1 MINNLQ
7 RKNLR
12 NAQLL
17 FFFMFFLFVLLAGC
31 QNETVSPPDM
41 TPPSPEEDATLA
53 RLQTAV
59 PPAQDRAQIAAD
71 YLGIAA
77 PRTVQTPPPQYT
89 LGDTETFWVKNFDT
103 QSNSQIT
110 AVLRYQSD
118 NLLMWF
124 EESLQPEPEAI
135 TTAARHIE
143 AQILP
148 TNRAFFG
155 QEWQP
160 GVDNDPRLTILHV
173 ADVGQIATAYFD
185 FGNEYVTA
193 VSPYSNQREMLTV
206 GMKTAPLNSD
216 TYFSAIAHELFHLI
230 QWGQDSNESGW
241 LSEGLAELAALLN
254 GYPPER
260 GADFAKQTDIQLTNL
275 SQQPDEINAHYA
287 ASTLFVSYLYDT
299 YGAEAIQ
306 AITAHP
312 ENGALG
318 IEAALH
324 DEGIDRSF
332 ADLFAGWT
340 ASLVTA
346 PVGSSLTRPSL
357 APTALKPPTLVT
369 DAVHQFGT
377 DFYKIAGN
385 APVTAV
391 FTGTQTVPLF
401 PTKAHSGSH
410 VWFSYPADE
419 SAVTL
424 TRALDLTA
432 VSQATLTFWT
442 WYDLENGWDY
452 GYTAVSTDN
461 GQNWHIIP
469 ATTTTTENPQGNNL
483 GAGLTGISGGGQ
495 QPVWVQQ
502 TADLSPFAGQPIL
515 LRFMVVT
522 DTAVHHTGLLI
533 DDIAVPEIGFF
544 DNVEQSDSGWQAA
557 GVVRVTPKLP
567 QRFIVQMIL
576 FGQNELKV
584 EQLTLNNQQAT
595 WSVPLG
601 DTYQEAWIT
610 VSGATPVT
618 QETAVYQIM
627 IDD

>member
-1 MINNLQ
+1 M
-7 RKNLR
+7 
-12 NAQLL
+12 
-17 FFFMFFLFVLLAGC
+17 
-31 QNETVSPPDM
+31 PPLDI
-41 TPPSPEEDATLA
+41 TPPGPEENTALA

-71 YLGIAA
+71 YLGITA
-77 PRTVQTPPPQYT
+77 PRTLQTLPPVYT
-89 LGDTETFWVKNFDT
+89 PGDSETFWVKNFDT
-103 QSNSQIT
+103 QGNNQIT

-118 NLLMWF
+118 DLLMWF
-124 EESLQPEPEAI
+124 EEGLQPEPEAI
-135 TTAARHIE
+135 TAAARHIE
-143 AQILP
+143 TQILP
-148 TNRAFFG
+148 TNRVFFG

-185 FGNEYVTA
+185 FANEYVTA

-206 GMKTAPLNSD
+206 GMKTAPLNSN

-260 GADFAKQTDIQLTNL
+260 DEDFAKQTDIQLTNL

-312 ENGALG
+312 ENGADS
-318 IEAALH
+318 IEAVLR
-324 DEGIDRSF
+324 DRGIDVSF

-340 ASLVTA
+340 ASLVATPA
-346 PVGSSLTRPSL
+346 DGSLARPSL
-357 APTALKPPTLVT
+357 SPMTLKPPALVT
-369 DAVHQFGT
+369 DDVHQFGT
-377 DFYKIAGN
+377 DFYKITGT

-391 FTGTQTVPLF
+391 FTGTRTVSLF
-401 PTKAHSGSH
+401 PASAHSGKH

-432 VSQATLTFWT
+432 VSRATLTFWT
-442 WYDLENGWDY
+442 WYDLEEGWDY
-452 GYTAVSTDN
+452 GYTAVSTNN
-461 GQNWHIIP
+461 GQSWHIIP
-469 ATTTTTENPQGNNL
+469 TTTTTTENPQGNNL
-483 GAGLTGISGGGQ
+483 GAGLTGISGNGQ
-495 QPVWVQQ
+495 QPLWVQQ

-515 LRFMVVT
+515 LQFLVVT

-533 DDIAVPEIGFF
+533 DDIAVPEISFF
-544 DNVEQSDSGWQAA
+544 DDVEQSENDWQAA

-584 EQLTLNNQQAT
+584 KQLTLNEQQAT
-595 WSVPLG
+595 WSIPLG

-610 VSGATPVT
+610 ISGATPVT
-618 QETAVYQIM
+618 QETAVYQLM